1 MTWQNINHGAQSIFF
16 FGLTWIGE
24 NIFEL
29 IGALGVLV
37 NIVFVVKSRIE
48 QNKINKIDIENK
60 ILEQEVLIRKLER
73 AD

>member
-60 ILEQEVLIRKLER
+60 ILEQEVLRRKLER